1 MRPATVAI
9 GLLFAVAN
17 LSARGQVAPS
27 VTVPAPLV
35 DHHQHLVSP
44 ALSALIA
51 ATPPGQLPAISAAEL
66 VKHLDAA
73 GIARAVVHSTAYINT
88 QPSRKVAN
96 AYERVKADNDWTSQ
110 QVALYPDRLVGFCA
124 VSPLADWA
132 AEEIARCAK
141 DRHLRRGVKMHF
153 ANAEV
158 DYRDHAHMQRV
169 AGTFRAANA
178 RGMAIAVHM
187 RPSITRKFPYGRD
200 EALTFLNELLP
211 AAPDVPV
218 HIAHLTGTGSYFDD
232 PPVDA
237 ALMVFIEA
245 IQKNDPR
252 MKNVVFDVA
261 AMANAEASDDQKA
274 FLAMRIRQLGIERV
288 LFGSDAPV
296 APNLPASR
304 WQTFRVLPL
313 TVAEFRTIAT
323 NVAPYLSRREAR
335 GAAD

>member
-1 MRPATVAI
+1 MKARIAALS
-9 GLLFAVAN
+9 LLLALMS
-17 LSARGQVAPS
+17 LSAHAQVALS
-27 VTVPAPLV
+27 TNSAAPLV

-51 ATPPGQLPAISAAEL
+51 ATPPGELPPISAADL

-73 GIARAVVHSTAYINT
+73 GIRRAVVHSTAYINT
-88 QPSRKVAN
+88 QPGRKVAN
-96 AYERVKADNDWTSQ
+96 PYERVKADNDWTSQ
-110 QVALYPDRLVGFCA
+110 QVAQFPGRLTGFCA
-124 VSPLADWA
+124 VNPLAEWA

-141 DRHLRRGVKMHF
+141 DPHLRRGVKMHF

-158 DYRDHAHMQRV
+158 DYRDQAHIERV
-169 AGTFRAANA
+169 ARTFRAANTQD
-178 RGMAIAVHM
+178 MAITVHM
-187 RPSITRKFPYGRD
+187 RPSISRKFPYGRE

-245 IQKNDPR
+245 ILKNDPR

-261 AMANAEASDDQKA
+261 AMANADASDDQQA
-274 FLAMRIRQLGIERV
+274 LLATRIRQLGIERV
-288 LFGSDAPV
+288 LFGSDAAVP
-296 APNLPASR
+296 PNLPASR
-304 WQTFRVLPL
+304 WQTFRLLPL
-313 TVAEFRTIAT
+313 TDAEFSTIAT
-323 NVAPYLSRREAR
+323 NVAPYLR
-335 GAAD
+335 